1 MSPTRQTE
9 LAIEVS
15 IRKNWT
21 KKGGTTVRNRP
32 LEGRIFYFK
41 GGDMRIFKKN
51 RIIGILGGMGPEATA
66 KLYDL
71 LIKIA
76 QEEYQALSND
86 SFPEIIIYSVPV
98 PDFISSLKSKEIAER
113 MLISRIKM
121 LSNMPIS
128 FFCIGSNTAHLLID
142 DLRKST
148 RIPFVSLIE
157 ETANEVKGLKI
168 KKVGLLA
175 SPVAIKTGIYQKV
188 LEKQGVEIILLQEKE
203 IQKLGRIIKETVA
216 GKKNGEN
223 TLALEKIA
231 KNLVLRGAEA
241 IVLGCTE
248 LPLLFPKKFQ
258 APVLDTLEILA
269 KACLEKYYDRMKAGE
284 KNG

>member
-1 MSPTRQTE
+1 MAPR
-9 LAIEVS
+9 
-15 IRKNWT
+15 R
-21 KKGGTTVRNRP
+21 RHRP
-32 LEGRIFYFK
+32 LKGRIFYFK
-41 GGDMRIFKKN
+41 GENMRIFKKN

-71 LIKIA
+71 LIKIS
-76 QEEYQALSND
+76 QEEYKALSNE
-86 SFPEIIIYSVPV
+86 SFPEIILYSVPV
-98 PDFISSLKSKEIAER
+98 PDFISSLKSKEIAKR

-121 LSNMPIS
+121 LSNVPTS

-148 RIPFVSLIE
+148 KIPFVSLIE

-188 LEKQGVEIILLQEKE
+188 LEKQGVEIILPQEKE
-203 IQKLGRIIKETVA
+203 IQKLGCIIKDTVA
-216 GKKNGEN
+216 GRRNKKNS
-223 TLALEKIA
+223 LILEKIA
-231 KNLVLRGAEA
+231 NGLVSRGAGT
-241 IVLGCTE
+241 IILGCTE

-258 APVLDTLEILA
+258 VPVLDTLEILA
-269 KACLEKYYDRMKAGE
+269 KACLKKYYGRMKGGEKYG
-284 KNG
+284 